1 MDKEDFLLV
10 ELRNFIA
17 DIDLFKSL
25 SNWEPVVGLTDGI
38 DKTIDYF
45 MEEQ

>member
-1 MDKEDFLLV
+1 MKKEDFLLV

-25 SNWEPVVGLTDGI
+25 SSWQPVVGLAEGI

-45 MEEQ
+45 MEGQ